1 MQNDHSFTPPAKNEK
16 KRNVKKY
23 LIWAA
28 VLIGVHIAFSLIY
41 AFTLNTQVEQ
51 RWLYEDFAKAKTTV
65 FIYGLIAQ
73 IVFSI
78 VYTVS
83 LMRDA
88 DQHKAITDSVK
99 EQQKVLPFFKENYLK
114 EILAGIAIYAALN
127 IPYAI
132 YFAVSTVDLANTHS
146 FQKFYIAEMGMYL
159 MTNNAIAGYLLS
171 IVYFAVIFT
180 LIRAAGVAITRK
192 NIIKNSVTL

>member
-16 KRNVKKY
+16 NRNVKKY
-23 LIWAA
+23 LIWIAVILAA
-28 VLIGVHIAFSLIY
+28 HLAFSLIY

-51 RWLYEDFAKAKTTV
+51 RWLYDDFAGAKTTV
-65 FIYGLIAQ
+65 FVYGLIAL

-78 VYTVS
+78 IYTVS
-83 LMRDA
+83 QMRDA
-88 DQHKAITDSVK
+88 EMQRKITDSIK
-99 EQQKVLPFFKENYLK
+99 EKKKVFPFFFENYLK
-114 EILAGIAIYAALN
+114 ELIVSIAIFAALN

-171 IVYFAVIFT
+171 IIYFAAVFT
-180 LIRAAGVAITRK
+180 LIRVAGVAITRK
-192 NIIKNSVTL
+192 NLIKNSVTL